1 MGHGLT
7 ALERAFQLAKDGSC
21 HSVLD
26 IKKQL
31 RAEGFSITQITG
43 KSLYKQLRGLLQGRG
58 NADSPTAQG
67 CSVLCGHD
75 QSPGCPSG
83 SPEHRWELTP
93 DPETEAPSD

>member
-1 MGHGLT
+1 MDHGLT

-43 KSLYKQLRGLLQGRG
+43 KSLYKQLRSLLQGRT
-58 NADSPTAQG
+58 PTAQG
-67 CSVLCGHD
+67 GSVRCGHD
-75 QSPGCPSG
+75 HAPGCPSG
-83 SPEHRWELTP
+83 SRERPWEMTS
-93 DPETEAPSD
+93 DPETEAASD